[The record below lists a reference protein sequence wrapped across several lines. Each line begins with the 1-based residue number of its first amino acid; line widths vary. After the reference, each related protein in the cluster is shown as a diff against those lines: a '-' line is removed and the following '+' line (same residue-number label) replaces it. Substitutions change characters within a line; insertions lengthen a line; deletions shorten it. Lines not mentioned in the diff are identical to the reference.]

1 MSQRASLQWSLVV
14 LCLLGGAIVPVA
26 DAMAGERGVVIRIYD
41 GAQAGEN
48 ARTDAIRTA
57 SAILAETG
65 LSAEWHDC
73 TGDAERRQCDHLR
86 GVRSLIIRIAP
97 TLVPG
102 TSASRGSIVTRARAD
117 ASGLILGFAVV
128 ESATGDGVMA
138 TVFMDRVQMVAHRAA
153 VPASALLGRA
163 IAHEVGHLLLA
174 TNAHSRSGL
183 MREIWTDAELALG
196 RHEDWL
202 FNPADRLMLQMN
214 ATRRTRQSTPPLD
227 K

>member
-14 LCLLGGAIVPVA
+14 LCFLGGASATVA
-26 DAMAGERGVVIRIYD
+26 DATAGERAVVIRVYD
-41 GAQAGEN
+41 GAQPGVA
-48 ARTDAIRTA
+48 ARTAAIRTA

-86 GVRSLIIRIAP
+86 GVRSLIVRIAP

-102 TSASRGSIVTRARAD
+102 TSASRGSIVTRSRAD
-117 ASGLILGFAVV
+117 ATGLILGFAVV

-138 TVFMDRVQMVAHRAA
+138 TVFMDRVQTVAQRAA

-196 RHEDWL
+196 RREDWL
-202 FNPADRLMLQMN
+202 FNPSDRSTLLENVTERSAQ
-214 ATRRTRQSTPPLD
+214 RTSLLV